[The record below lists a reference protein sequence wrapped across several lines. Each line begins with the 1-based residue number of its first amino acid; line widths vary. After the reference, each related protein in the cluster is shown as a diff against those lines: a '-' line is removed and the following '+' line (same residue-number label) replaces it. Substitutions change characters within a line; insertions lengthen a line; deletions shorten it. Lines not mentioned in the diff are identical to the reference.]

1 MTETADTEIKTL
13 VYKSTPLE
21 DEKGWKSEL
30 ERDGFT
36 VIRAAAVV
44 GGGGGGGGGGRPSS
58 SGVINGR
65 QSVGVLGLF

>member
-36 VIRAAAVV
+36 VIRAVAGEEEVEKARALVWEW
-44 GGGGGGGGGGRPSS
+44 
-58 SGVINGR
+58 
-65 QSVGVLGLF
+65 L